1 VAERKD
7 LSELIARAWR
17 TIDLAEER
25 LNSPDL
31 SEGEKIRWA
40 TVHANLI
47 RTLSRLMAEAGVGR
61 LEREDLATLLSRIPK
76 RYRGLRVFSKWSRLV
91 G

>member
-1 VAERKD
+1 MTESRD
-7 LSELIARAWR
+7 FSELLSRAWR
-17 TIDLAEER
+17 MIDLAEER

-31 SEGEKIRWA
+31 SESEKIRWA
-40 TVHANLI
+40 GIHTSLI
-47 RTLSRLMAEAGVGR
+47 GTISKLMEKAGVGS

-76 RYRGLRVFSKWSRLV
+76 KYRSLRVFDGWRRSR